1 MFVFVHQIMTIKGNV
16 LVFYFF
22 LTSQNEIY
30 IITNKSPPQHK
41 VCQKGLQEFT
51 KDDNQRNHIKEFK
64 WSSINFDRCF

>member
-16 LVFYFF
+16 LVFYLF

-51 KDDNQRNHIKEFK
+51 KDDN
-64 WSSINFDRCF
+64 